1 MAKRIHRIG
10 QVRAV
15 TYTVAVA
22 AGTIDESM
30 WAMITGKQGVLDAVL
45 DGAGTEPAGGAV
57 GDEEASAAAAV
68 VWELTQAGLA
78 RIDEAAESC

>member
-1 MAKRIHRIG
+1 M
-10 QVRAV
+10 

-45 DGAGTEPAGGAV
+45 DGADPGPAGRWGMRRRP
-57 GDEEASAAAAV
+57 AAAAV
-68 VWELTQAGLA
+68 GVG
-78 RIDEAAESC
+78 S